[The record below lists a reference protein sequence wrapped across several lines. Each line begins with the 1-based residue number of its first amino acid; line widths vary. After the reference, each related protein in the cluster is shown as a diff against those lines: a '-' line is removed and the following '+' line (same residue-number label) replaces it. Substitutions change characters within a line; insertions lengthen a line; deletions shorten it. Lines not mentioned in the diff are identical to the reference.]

1 MEIKAN
7 KQGIRKSAK
16 IQNWRMVFNDTK
28 VLHLFESAGI
38 TSTIQ
43 KLYVGE
49 TKEECINYAKSLK
62 LELLSE
68 SN

>member
-1 MEIKAN
+1 MEVKAN

-28 VLHLFESAGI
+28 VLHLFESAGV
-38 TSTIQ
+38 TTTIQ
-43 KLYVGE
+43 KLYIGE
-49 TKEECINYAKSLK
+49 TKEECIDYAKSLK
-62 LELLSE
+62 LALLPE